1 MNDFE
6 VNNIVSIK
14 HSEVNTIVSIKN
26 LEANNIV
33 SRLIDTVIDLG
44 NYSIFWLK

>member
-14 HSEVNTIVSIKN
+14 HSEVNTNVSIN

-44 NYSIFWLK
+44 NYSIF